1 MMIQMSIL
9 INFKVIFHSWPERE
23 SPILWQQTTTL
34 SLITQSLDRLQMIT
48 VWVNIL
54 GWRIELQFI
63 LIRLIILSVCVFLLL
78 HTVWRDTEREAV
90 NLSAE
95 KWGGSAEML
104 FPVPPVLLQHRK
116 WISATES
123 SCPLVC
129 LEVKT
134 HTHTQAESI
143 PRNFQ
148 ARPCNDQQM
157 FHFIWLMYQTPGQKP
172 YEPRHKTDLTT
183 LFMQEQVRLSRAKS
197 WDSRENST

>member
-90 NLSAE
+90 NLVE
-95 KWGGSAEML
+95 CWEMR
-104 FPVPPVLLQHRK
+104 RK
-116 WISATES
+116 CWNVVSCT
-123 SCPLVC
+123 SCPPSTQ
-129 LEVKT
+129 EVNQCYWILLPLGVSRSQNT
-134 HTHTQAESI
+134 HTHA
-143 PRNFQ
+143 
-148 ARPCNDQQM
+148 
-157 FHFIWLMYQTPGQKP
+157 
-172 YEPRHKTDLTT
+172 
-183 LFMQEQVRLSRAKS
+183 SRKHP
-197 WDSRENST
+197 T